1 MIDNNPSRFW
11 EHVPLAEM
19 DSRQWEA
26 LCDGCAKCCVHKF
39 EDDENGRM
47 HYTDVACRLLDQ
59 QTCACTDYVNRSRLV
74 SDCVT
79 LTLAVL
85 ADPTWLPETCAY
97 RLLAEGKPLPDWHP
111 LLTGDPES
119 VVRAGHSVRGRVTCE
134 TRAGDP
140 LMRLIEWIR

>member
-1 MIDNNPSRFW
+1 
-11 EHVPLAEM
+11 
-19 DSRQWEA
+19 
-26 LCDGCAKCCVHKF
+26 
-39 EDDENGRM
+39 M